1 MLMKQINYKLMTVF
15 SSVALAIASTAGY
28 ADPAPV
34 YDADAMQFDGVSD
47 QDMPPPPPPGQEV
60 AFQDNQANQ
69 VVTYGGPP
77 PAMVNASMPPSTTMP
92 MEQRVQRL
100 EQMLYNVQ
108 NSDASARIESLQTQ
122 LQAMRNQLEQL
133 THQLQLVQNQQKLMY
148 ADLEKRIVNNPA
160 AAGPGA
166 PNVTTM
172 NPAMAALASSV
183 ARTEPAKPMVAQ
195 SQTAQVATE
204 VATAARE
211 IIPVAT
217 QPNVVEEQS
226 IYQTAY
232 NHIKAK
238 RYDDAVSAL
247 QGMLKKYPSGQFAS
261 NAHYWLGELYG
272 LMGKNDKAL
281 SEFDLVV
288 DRYPD
293 SPRVSDA
300 QLKLGLIY
308 ASQFKWFDAKDAFKK
323 VMIQYPGTASARL
336 ASEQLKQI
344 RRAGH

>member
-1 MLMKQINYKLMTVF
+1 MPMKQINNKLITVL
-15 SSVALAIASTAGY
+15 STVALAIACTATY

-47 QDMPPPPPPGQEV
+47 QEMPPPPPPGQEV
-60 AFQDNQANQ
+60 AFQESQPGQ
-69 VVTYGGPP
+69 VVTYGGPA
-77 PAMVNASMPPSTTMP
+77 PAVPMPTASAMP
-92 MEQRVQRL
+92 MEQRMQRL
-100 EQMLYNVQ
+100 EQMLYNMQ
-108 NSDASARIESLQTQ
+108 NSDSSARLESLQTQ

-148 ADLEKRIVNNPA
+148 ADLEKRMVANPA
-160 AAGPGA
+160 APGA
-166 PNVTTM
+166 NGVGVQTM

-183 ARTEPAKPMVAQ
+183 ARTDPAKPIVPQ
-195 SQTAQVATE
+195 SPSAQVATE
-204 VATAARE
+204 VASAARE

-238 RYDDAVSAL
+238 RYDDAVGAL

-308 ASQFKWFDAKDAFKK
+308 ASQFKWIDAKDAFKK